1 MKLTKKELQLLLNAL
16 IVWEDDVTF
25 EGQVSLTKAQ
35 QEQFKKLHKKLFTAY
50 KSYVLKHETNI
61 TSKTVD
67 NS

>member
-1 MKLTKKELQLLLNAL
+1 MYLTKKELQLLLNAL
-16 IVWEDDVTF
+16 IVWEENVNF
-25 EGQVSLTKAQ
+25 ESQTSLTKLQ
-35 QEQFKKLHKKLFTAY
+35 QEQFRKLHHKLFTAY

>member
-35 QEQFKKLHKKLFTAY
+35 QKQFKELHKKLFTAY
-50 KSYVLKHETNI
+50 KNHVLIHKTNI

-67 NS
+67 N

>member
-35 QEQFKKLHKKLFTAY
+35 REQFKNYTRNYSPLTKVM
-50 KSYVLKHETNI
+50 S
-61 TSKTVD
+61 
-67 NS
+67 

>member
-16 IVWEDDVTF
+16 IVWEENANF
-25 EGQVSLTKAQ
+25 ESQTSLTKAQ
-35 QEQFKKLHKKLFTAY
+35 QEQFRKLHRKLFDYY